1 MGDPRLRKHMV
12 TSQSTP
18 SETNSTEGKNSTSGW
33 LTREECARLVG
44 VSTQTIIA
52 YEKRGLLHPLQE
64 PRQDSRGRT
73 RVVTVHDPQEIVSLR
88 GKLLT
93 KTQQGGAID
102 TSTWLTRNEACDS
115 LSIATQTLKNYE
127 HRGQLHPLRAAR
139 RDARGHEQMVIV
151 YDPKELHKL
160 PRGAGRPFTSREP
173 GELEAQCFELIEQG
187 QSNREIV
194 IALRTTSDKI
204 RELRERW
211 ENDGGADL
219 MITRV
224 AKEALEGLIGP
235 FKDVTQLV
243 EIIKTKLQSPT
254 DGCSTT
260 RVQSATNSS
269 TPDTS
274 T

>member
-1 MGDPRLRKHMV
+1 MV
-12 TSQSTP
+12 TSQS
-18 SETNSTEGKNSTSGW
+18 SLVETNSTEGKNPTPGW
-33 LTREECARLVG
+33 LTREESARLVG
-44 VSTQTIIA
+44 VSVQTIMT

-73 RVVTVHDPQEIVSLR
+73 RIVTVHDPQEIVSLR
-88 GKLLT
+88 AKLLT
-93 KTQQGGAID
+93 KTKQGDAID

-115 LSIATQTLKNYE
+115 LSLATQTLKNYE

-139 RDARGHEQMVIV
+139 RDSRGHEQMVVV
-151 YDPKELHKL
+151 YDPNELHKL
-160 PRGAGRPFTSREP
+160 PRGAGRPFASREP

-194 IALRTTSDKI
+194 IALRATSDRI

-219 MITRV
+219 MITRT
-224 AKEALEGLIGP
+224 AKDTLEKLIGP

-243 EIIKTKLQSPT
+243 EIITAKLQPPQT
-254 DGCSTT
+254 
-260 RVQSATNSS
+260 VQ
-269 TPDTS
+269 P
-274 T
+274 

>member
-1 MGDPRLRKHMV
+1 
-12 TSQSTP
+12 
-18 SETNSTEGKNSTSGW
+18 
-33 LTREECARLVG
+33 
-44 VSTQTIIA
+44 
-52 YEKRGLLHPLQE
+52 
-64 PRQDSRGRT
+64 
-73 RVVTVHDPQEIVSLR
+73 
-88 GKLLT
+88 
-93 KTQQGGAID
+93 
-102 TSTWLTRNEACDS
+102 
-115 LSIATQTLKNYE
+115 
-127 HRGQLHPLRAAR
+127 
-139 RDARGHEQMVIV
+139 MVIV